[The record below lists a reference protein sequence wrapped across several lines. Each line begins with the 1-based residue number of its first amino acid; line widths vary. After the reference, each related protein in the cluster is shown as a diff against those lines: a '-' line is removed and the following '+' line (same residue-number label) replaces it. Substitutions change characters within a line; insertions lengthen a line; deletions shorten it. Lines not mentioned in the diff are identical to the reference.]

1 MSGYIED
8 TDIFLLNKLLGVE
21 KMDVPEPLFK
31 YTTLDTGIIILSTGR
46 LRWSSPLHF
55 NDLSEFQRMP
65 HFEPSLD
72 ESISKLPEIITAIIT
87 GNKQVDENKLK
98 NAPKILLKTV
108 RTLINSGMEPDA
120 AIRELINQYHGAD
133 EKMHKTLKA
142 TFESFRVNT
151 ARVFCLTTEPD
162 NDVMWA
168 HYAGNHTGIVLGFR
182 HLPKL
187 DTPFMATQ
195 PVTYSRQA
203 PVAGSGIDF
212 LLYGHTPELRK
223 KILNAVCYT
232 KSYRWEYEKEWRA
245 ITWRPEEKGKE
256 YGDYKFF
263 PEELESV
270 CFGAKFD
277 NSRLNEVKDIILAQ
291 YSNCSLYRMV
301 VRTGKLLREAV
312 D

>member
-1 MSGYIED
+1 
-8 TDIFLLNKLLGVE
+8 
-21 KMDVPEPLFK
+21 MDVPEPLFK
-31 YTTLDTGIIILSTGR
+31 YTTLDTGVIILRTGR

-72 ESISKLPEIITAIIT
+72 ESISKLPEIIAEIAI
-87 GNKQVDENKLK
+87 GNKQVGENKLK
-98 NAPKILLKTV
+98 NAPKILLKMV
-108 RTLINSGMEPDA
+108 RTLINSGMEPDTA
-120 AIRELINQYHGAD
+120 TRELINQYHGAD
-133 EKMHKTLKA
+133 EKMHKTLEA

-182 HLPKL
+182 HLPEL
-187 DTPFMATQ
+187 DTPFMAAK
-195 PVTYSRQA
+195 PVIYSRQA

-212 LLYGHTPELRK
+212 LLYGNTPELSK

-232 KSYRWEYEKEWRA
+232 KSYRWDYEKEWRA
-245 ITWRPEEKGKE
+245 ITWRPEEQEME

-270 CFGAKFD
+270 CFGAKSD
-277 NSRLNEVKDIILAQ
+277 NSCLNEVKDIILDR
-291 YSNCSLYRMV
+291 YSNCSLYKMV
-301 VRTGKLLREAV
+301 VRKGKLLRKSV